1 MSFLQYGITVWGQTC
16 ASYIDPIIKLQ
27 RKAVK
32 IISSQ
37 SLLCHTTPIFKTLKL
52 LELPDIFKLRL
63 LTFVFESLN
72 TLAPHYFHN
81 YFSLNSSIHSY
92 ETRHSTRG
100 DIYVEKKNTLQFG
113 LRSIRYMGEKLWNDL
128 PLEVRN
134 STSKFLF
141 KRKLKL
147 YLQDT
152 M

>member
-1 MSFLQYGITVWGQTC
+1 MVAKCTSAGEFTGRR
-16 ASYIDPIIKLQ
+16 IIG
-27 RKAVK
+27 
-32 IISSQ
+32 S
-37 SLLCHTTPIFKTLKL
+37 H
-52 LELPDIFKLRL
+52 PDIFKLQL
-63 LTFVFESLN
+63 LTFVFESLHK
-72 TLAPHYFHN
+72 LAPHYFHS

-100 DIYVEKKNTLQFG
+100 DIYVVEKNTLQFG
-113 LRSIRYMGEKLWNDL
+113 LRSIRYMGAKLWNDL